1 MPTNSSGGVS
11 QHHTVRRN
19 SHSQQSPPKH
29 LRTHTAPEPPTLL
42 RLPSTSSAI
51 ASAASRSRRA
61 TLTSPSAQTTA
72 TSYFPPQSATIDAQ
86 RRPPASHSG
95 HGMDNSRGP
104 PITLVTRGKPDI
116 VRRNTTNT
124 TDFAYAQQRSL
135 QSGLISPGESY
146 RSIRRE
152 GDEESVTSSRAPHT
166 AQQTNP
172 NLRPPASRR
181 NSTSISRPT
190 TRRMASSDDSSD
202 YSAGPRSRMEDY
214 RAAHSGAPNTP
225 DVEKEDL
232 FMNIAADTATRV
244 DRLKVRRFHASFR
257 SLGARRLSQG
267 IIPQNCSRSFF
278 TWLQCLSRSA
288 YERRL
293 EGLAVSPARP
303 LVSQVSCDVQLSKG
317 TMPIMYL

>member
-1 MPTNSSGGVS
+1 MPTNSSGGAS
-11 QHHTVRRN
+11 QHSARRN
-19 SHSQQSPPKH
+19 SHSQPSPPKH

-42 RLPSTSSAI
+42 RLPSTSSTTG
-51 ASAASRSRRA
+51 SAASRSRRA
-61 TLTSPSAQTTA
+61 TLTSPSTPTTA
-72 TSYFPPQSATIDAQ
+72 TSYFPPQSATLDAQ
-86 RRPPASHSG
+86 RRPPASRSG
-95 HGMDNSRGP
+95 HGIDNSRGP

-116 VRRNTTNT
+116 ARRNTTNT
-124 TDFAYAQQRSL
+124 ADFAYAQQRSL
-135 QSGLISPGESY
+135 HSGLISPGESY
-146 RSIRRE
+146 Q
-152 GDEESVTSSRAPHT
+152 ESVTSSRAPQT

-172 NLRPPASRR
+172 NPRPPASRR

-257 SLGARRLSQG
+257 DLGARRPSQR
-267 IIPQNCSRSFF
+267 IIPQTCSRSSL

-293 EGLAVSPARP
+293 EGLAVSPAGP
-303 LVSQVSCDVQLSKG
+303 LVSQVFCDVQLSKG
-317 TMPIMYL
+317 TMPTMYS